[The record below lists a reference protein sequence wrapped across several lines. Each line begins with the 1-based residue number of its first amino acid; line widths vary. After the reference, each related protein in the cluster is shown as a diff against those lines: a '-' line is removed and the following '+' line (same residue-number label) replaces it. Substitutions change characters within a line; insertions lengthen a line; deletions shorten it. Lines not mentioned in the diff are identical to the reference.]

1 MTPKYS
7 TNGRSVW
14 FGTVR
19 VVCDADTD
27 AMARFIADALNEK
40 GKRPPEPKK

>member
-1 MTPKYS
+1 MSKLYS
-7 TNGRSVW
+7 ATGTAVW